1 MKEVAKS
8 NEGTEDPSDP
18 EISLTALERLAGEAS
33 EEDHQPIVGEQF
45 GKYVLIG
52 EIGVG
57 GMAEVFLAIQT
68 GLQGFLKVVTLK
80 RVLPHLASHDFI
92 SMFIDEAR
100 IAARLE
106 HPNIV
111 KTFEFGE
118 HEGQYYTVMEYLAGE
133 DLGSVM
139 NRAAISKQPVA
150 FNMAAMIVSQLCN
163 GLHFAHDLTDTAGRP
178 LGLVHRDI
186 NPSNIIVTYAGEV
199 KVIDFGVAKINSS
212 GGGKTLTG
220 TIKGKLAYMA
230 PEQILAR
237 GIDRRSD
244 IFSLGVVL
252 WELVTGC
259 RLFARESDAA
269 TLYAIMNDP
278 IPRAR
283 RHRPNV
289 PEELEAIISTALAR
303 TPADRYD
310 TAEDMQAALDQ
321 FLATQPK
328 FDARALG
335 GTLEGLFGSTR
346 AEAKRSIAA
355 TRALSKNVS
364 LVMKLRTEV
373 RDGLVK
379 QLTTRQHS
387 EPVARTGKAI
397 RGIAAVAI
405 VATLAGL
412 GYLLLR
418 SPRTQQAAPVTETA
432 PSSLA
437 SLKIDSTPPGAA
449 IFVRGEPTGLV
460 SPATLSGLSPGEVE
474 IRVELAGYTPSS
486 HRFNLKAGEAATH
499 LFELG
504 SSGPGAGPEGG
515 PEGGREGGGGTGRVV
530 LSGLPAGAVIL
541 IADNEYEAGDVI
553 SMPAGRHEVRI
564 VLDGKTLVQQTLE
577 TATGHQVWALQE
589 GRLVRK

>member
-1 MKEVAKS
+1 MKELAPS
-8 NEGTEDPSDP
+8 DEPSDDPSDP
-18 EISLTALERLAGEAS
+18 EISLTALERLAEDS
-33 EEDHQPIVGEQF
+33 TEDHRPIVGEQF
-45 GKYVLIG
+45 GKYVLVG

-92 SMFIDEAR
+92 AMFIDEAR

-118 HEGQYYTVMEYLAGE
+118 HESQYYTVMEYLAGE
-133 DLGSVM
+133 DLGSTM
-139 NRAAISKQPVA
+139 NRATISKQPVP
-150 FNMAAMIVSQLCN
+150 FNMAAMVVAQLCN

-186 NPSNIIVTYAGEV
+186 NPSNVIITYAGEV
-199 KVIDFGVAKINSS
+199 KIIDFGVAKFNSS
-212 GGGKTLTG
+212 GSKTLTG
-220 TIKGKLAYMA
+220 TIKGKLAYMS

-278 IPRAR
+278 IPKAR

-310 TAEDMQAALDQ
+310 TCEEMQGALDQ
-321 FLATQPK
+321 FLSTQPK
-328 FDARALG
+328 FDSRSLAA
-335 GTLEGLFGSTR
+335 TLEGLFGSTR
-346 AEAKRSIAA
+346 AEAKRAIAA

-379 QLTTRQHS
+379 QLTARQHS
-387 EPVARTGKAI
+387 EPIARTRRAVG
-397 RGIAAVAI
+397 GIAAVVI
-405 VATLAGL
+405 IATLAGL

-418 SPRTQQAAPVTETA
+418 NPQPTRVTETT
-432 PSSLA
+432 PPTSLA
-437 SLKIDSTPPGAA
+437 SLKLDSTPSGAA

-460 SPATLSGLSPGEVE
+460 TPAVLSGLSPGEIEV
-474 IRVELAGYTPSS
+474 RVELAGHAPTT
-486 HRFNLKAGEAATH
+486 HQFNLKAGESRPH
-499 LFELG
+499 VFDLG
-504 SSGPGAGPEGG
+504 SAKAVES
-515 PEGGREGGGGTGRVV
+515 GRVV

-541 IADNEYEAGDVI
+541 VEDAEYEAGDVI

-564 VLDGKTLVQQTLE
+564 VLEDKTLVQQTLE
-577 TATGHQVWALQE
+577 TATGHQIWELQE

>member
-1 MKEVAKS
+1 MKELATQ
-8 NEGTEDPSDP
+8 EPSDP
-18 EISLTALERLAGEAS
+18 EISLSALEKLADDSAI
-33 EEDHQPIVGEQF
+33 EEPKPLVGEQF
-45 GKYVLIG
+45 GKYVLVG

-57 GMAEVFLAIQT
+57 GMAEVFLAIQH

-92 SMFIDEAR
+92 AMFIDEAR

-118 HEGQYYTVMEYLAGE
+118 NEGQYYTVMEYLAGE
-133 DLGSVM
+133 DLGSIM
-139 NRAAISKQPVA
+139 NRAAISKQPVS
-150 FNMAAMIVSQLCN
+150 FNAAAMIVSQLCN
-163 GLHFAHDLTDTAGRP
+163 GLHFAHELTDTAGRP

-199 KVIDFGVAKINSS
+199 KVIDFGVAKFNSS
-212 GGGKTLTG
+212 GSKTMTG
-220 TIKGKLAYMA
+220 TIKGKLAYMS

-289 PEELEAIISTALAR
+289 PEELEQIISTALAR
-303 TPADRYD
+303 TPADRFE
-310 TAEDMQAALDQ
+310 TAEEMQAAIDQ
-321 FLATQPK
+321 FLSTQPK
-328 FDARALG
+328 FDSRSLAQ
-335 GTLEGLFGSTR
+335 TLEGLFGSTR

-355 TRALSKNVS
+355 TRALAKNVS

-373 RDGLVK
+373 REGLK
-379 QLTTRQHS
+379 QLTVRQHS
-387 EPVARTGKAI
+387 EPVESTR
-397 RGIAAVAI
+397 RAVGWI
-405 VATLAGL
+405 GVVVVVALLAGL

-418 SPRTQQAAPVTETA
+418 NPESTTKVAETPAVTQAALKLDSR
-432 PSSLA
+432 PS
-437 SLKIDSTPPGAA
+437 GAA

-460 SPATLSGLSPGEVE
+460 TPATLTSLQPGEVDV
-474 IRVELAGYTPSS
+474 RVVLPGFAPAAHT
-486 HRFNLKAGEAATH
+486 FNLKSGESATH
-499 LFELG
+499 IFELG
-504 SSGPGAGPEGG
+504 SESG
-515 PEGGREGGGGTGRVV
+515 RLV
-530 LSGLPAGAVIL
+530 LSGLPAGATIL
-541 IADNEYEAGDVI
+541 VGDEEHQAGDVI
-553 SMPAGRHEVRI
+553 SLRSGRHEIQILV
-564 VLDGKTLVQQTLE
+564 DGKTVVQQTLE
-577 TATGHQVWALQE
+577 TATGHQVWELQE

>member
-1 MKEVAKS
+1 MKELATTEPS
-8 NEGTEDPSDP
+8 APEDPSDP
-18 EISLTALERLAGEAS
+18 EISLSALEKLAEDP
-33 EEDHQPIVGEQF
+33 EEHTPIVGEQF
-45 GKYVLIG
+45 GKYVLVG

-80 RVLPHLASHDFI
+80 RVLPHLASHEFI
-92 SMFIDEAR
+92 AMFIDEAR

-118 HEGQYYTVMEYLAGE
+118 NEGQYYTVMEYLAGE
-133 DLGSVM
+133 DLGSMM
-139 NRAAISKQPVA
+139 NRAAISKQPIA
-150 FNMAAMIVSQLCN
+150 FNMAAMLLSQLCN
-163 GLHFAHDLTDTAGRP
+163 GLHFAHELTDTAGRP

-199 KVIDFGVAKINSS
+199 KIIDFGVAKFNSS
-212 GGGKTLTG
+212 GSKTMTG
-220 TIKGKLAYMA
+220 TIKGKLAYMS

-278 IPRAR
+278 IPKSR
-283 RHRPNV
+283 RHRPTV
-289 PEELEAIISTALAR
+289 PEDLEKIISTALAR
-303 TPADRYD
+303 TPADRYE
-310 TAEDMQAALDQ
+310 TCEEMQVALDQ

-328 FDARALG
+328 FDARSLAG
-335 GTLEGLFGSTR
+335 QLESLFGSTR
-346 AEAKRSIAA
+346 AEAKRAIAA

-373 RDGLVK
+373 RSDLAKSLIV
-379 QLTTRQHS
+379 RQHS
-387 EPVARTGKAI
+387 EPVTRARRAVG
-397 RGIAAVAI
+397 GIAAVAI
-405 VATLAGL
+405 VATLGVL
-412 GYLLLR
+412 GFLLLR
-418 SPRTQQAAPVTETA
+418 NPQPTKPTPEVKRTELATLKVDSR
-432 PSSLA
+432 PS
-437 SLKIDSTPPGAA
+437 GAA

-460 SPATLSGLSPGEVE
+460 TPATLSSIKPNEELEV
-474 IRVELAGYTPSS
+474 RVELPGYTGST
-486 HRFNLKAGEAATH
+486 HRFILKSGETTDH
-499 LFELG
+499 LFDLG
-504 SSGPGAGPEGG
+504 SESEAP
-515 PEGGREGGGGTGRVV
+515 RTGQTGQTGQMGQMGQLV
-530 LSGLPAGAVIL
+530 LAGLPAGAIVSIGG
-541 IADNEYEAGDVI
+541 NEYEAGEVI
-553 SMPAGRHEVRI
+553 SMKSGRHEIRI
-564 VLDGKTLVQQTLE
+564 TVNGKTVVQQTLE
-577 TATGHQVWALQE
+577 TGGGHQVWELRE

>member
-1 MKEVAKS
+1 MKELATS
-8 NEGTEDPSDP
+8 DPSDP
-18 EISLTALERLAGEAS
+18 EISLSAIEKLAEEPA
-33 EEDHQPIVGEQF
+33 EDHRPIIGEEF
-45 GKYVLIG
+45 GKYVLVG

-80 RVLPHLASHDFI
+80 RVLPHLATHDFI
-92 SMFIDEAR
+92 AMFIDEAR

-133 DLGSVM
+133 DLGSMM
-139 NRAAISKQPVA
+139 NRAAISKQPLQ
-150 FNMAAMIVSQLCN
+150 FNTAAMIVSQLCN
-163 GLHFAHDLTDTAGRP
+163 GLHFAHELTDTAGRP

-186 NPSNIIVTYAGEV
+186 NPSNIIITYAGEV
-199 KVIDFGVAKINSS
+199 KVIDFGVAKINQS
-212 GGGKTLTG
+212 GSKTMTG
-220 TIKGKLAYMA
+220 TIKGKLAYMS

-244 IFSLGVVL
+244 VFSLGVVL

-303 TPADRYD
+303 TPADRYQ
-310 TAEDMQAALDQ
+310 TSEEMQVALDQ
-321 FLATQPK
+321 FLGTQPK
-328 FDARALG
+328 FDSKSLAAA
-335 GTLEGLFGSTR
+335 LEGLFGSTR

-364 LVMKLRTEV
+364 LVMKLRTDV
-373 RDGLVK
+373 RADLVK
-379 QLTTRQHS
+379 QLTARQHS
-387 EPVARTGKAI
+387 EPVAHTRKAV
-397 RGIAAVAI
+397 GAVAALVI
-405 VATLAGL
+405 AATLAGL

-418 SPRTQQAAPVTETA
+418 NPQPSRVAETTTPA
-432 PSSLA
+432 STHA
-437 SLKIDSTPPGAA
+437 SLKIDSSPRGAA

-460 SPATLSGLSPGEVE
+460 TPATLTSVSPGEVE
-474 IRVELAGYTPSS
+474 VRIELAGHTPAS
-486 HRFNLKAGEAATH
+486 HRFNLKPGETASHQFA
-499 LFELG
+499 LG
-504 SSGPGAGPEGG
+504 SEM
-515 PEGGREGGGGTGRVV
+515 GRVV
-530 LSGLPAGAVIL
+530 LSGLPAGANIL
-541 IADNEYEAGDVI
+541 IKDNEYQAGDVI
-553 SMPAGRHEVRI
+553 PLPAGRHEVTI
-564 VLDGKTLVQQTLE
+564 LLDGKTLVQQSLE
-577 TATGHQVWALQE
+577 TATGHQIWELQE

>member
-1 MKEVAKS
+1 MGVAKNTMKELATS
-8 NEGTEDPSDP
+8 DPSDP
-18 EISLTALERLAGEAS
+18 EISLSSLEKLAEEQPA
-33 EEDHQPIVGEQF
+33 EDHRPIIGEQF
-45 GKYVLIG
+45 GKYVLVG

-92 SMFIDEAR
+92 AMFIDEAR

-133 DLGSVM
+133 DLGSMM
-139 NRAAISKQPVA
+139 NRAAISKQPMT
-150 FNMAAMIVSQLCN
+150 FSMAAMIVAQLCN
-163 GLHFAHDLTDTAGRP
+163 GLHFAHELTDTAGRP

-199 KVIDFGVAKINSS
+199 KVIDFGVAKFNSS
-212 GGGKTLTG
+212 GSKTMTG
-220 TIKGKLAYMA
+220 TIKGKLAYMS

-278 IPRAR
+278 IPKAR

-310 TAEDMQAALDQ
+310 SAEEMQVALDQ

-328 FDARALG
+328 FDSKALAA
-335 GTLEGLFGSTR
+335 TLEGLFGSTR

-364 LVMKLRTEV
+364 LVMKLRTDV
-373 RDGLVK
+373 REGLVK
-379 QLTTRQHS
+379 QLTERRYS
-387 EPVARTGKAI
+387 EPVARTRRAVG
-397 RGIAAVAI
+397 GIAALVI

-418 SPRTQQAAPVTETA
+418 NP
-432 PSSLA
+432 PSSSSKGAETGEPTGLA
-437 SLKIDSTPPGAA
+437 SLKLDSKPSGAA
-449 IFVRGEPTGLV
+449 IFVSGEPTGRV
-460 SPATLSGLSPGEVE
+460 TPATLTGLSPGELQV
-474 IRVELAGYTPSS
+474 RVELPGHTATS
-486 HRFNLKAGEAATH
+486 HLFNLKAGEAVTH
-499 LFELG
+499 VFELG
-504 SSGPGAGPEGG
+504 SEEG
-515 PEGGREGGGGTGRVV
+515 RIV
-530 LSGLPAGAVIL
+530 LSGLPAGSAIL
-541 IADNEYEAGDVI
+541 VEGSEHEAGEVI
-553 SMPAGRHEVRI
+553 SLKAGRHEVRI

-577 TATGHQVWALQE
+577 TGTGHQIWELRE

>member
-1 MKEVAKS
+1 MKDLATS
-8 NEGTEDPSDP
+8 DEDPSDP
-18 EISLTALERLAGEAS
+18 EISLTQLEKLAEDSG
-33 EEDHQPIVGEQF
+33 EDHRPIVGEQF

-92 SMFIDEAR
+92 TMFIDEAR

-118 HEGQYYTVMEYLAGE
+118 TEGQYYTVMEYLAGE
-133 DLGSVM
+133 DLGSAM
-139 NRAAISKQPVA
+139 NRAAISKQPVP

-186 NPSNIIVTYAGEV
+186 NPSNIIITYGGEV
-199 KVIDFGVAKINSS
+199 KIIDFGVAKINSTGS
-212 GGGKTLTG
+212 KTLTG
-220 TIKGKLAYMA
+220 TIKGKIAYMS

-252 WELVTGC
+252 WELVTGT

-278 IPRAR
+278 IPKSR

-289 PEELEAIISTALAR
+289 PEELENIISTALAR

-310 TAEDMQAALDQ
+310 TAEEMQAALDQ
-321 FLATQPK
+321 FLTTQPK
-328 FDARALG
+328 FDNRALAS
-335 GTLEGLFGSTR
+335 TLESLFGSTR
-346 AEAKRSIAA
+346 ADAKRAIAA
-355 TRALSKNVS
+355 SRALSKNVS

-373 RDGLVK
+373 RDGFAK
-379 QLTTRQHS
+379 QLTVRQHS
-387 EPVARTGKAI
+387 EPVARGRNAI
-397 RGIAAVAI
+397 GVIAALVV
-405 VATLAGL
+405 VATLGVL
-412 GYLLLR
+412 GYLLLGN
-418 SPRTQQAAPVTETA
+418 PEPAKIATEAPTNA
-432 PSSLA
+432 LA
-437 SLKIDSTPPGAA
+437 SLKLDSRPTGAA

-460 SPATLSGLSPGEVE
+460 TPATLSGLSPGEVE
-474 IRVELAGYTPSS
+474 VRVELAAYTPST
-486 HRFNLKAGEAATH
+486 HQFNLKSGEAATY

-504 SSGPGAGPEGG
+504 SES
-515 PEGGREGGGGTGRVV
+515 GRVV
-530 LSGLPAGAVIL
+530 LSGLPAGSVIV
-541 IADNEYEAGDVI
+541 IEGAEHEAGEVI
-553 SMPAGRHEVRI
+553 SLPAGRHDVRV
-564 VLDGKTLVQQTLE
+564 VLDGKTIVRQELE
-577 TATGHQVWALQE
+577 TATGHQVWQLQE

>member
-1 MKEVAKS
+1 MKELATTEPS
-8 NEGTEDPSDP
+8 APEDPSDP
-18 EISLTALERLAGEAS
+18 EISLSALEKAAEDVP
-33 EEDHQPIVGEQF
+33 EDHQPIIGEQF
-45 GKYVLIG
+45 GKYVLVG

-92 SMFIDEAR
+92 AMFIDEAR

-118 HEGQYYTVMEYLAGE
+118 TEGQYYTVMEYLAGE
-133 DLGSVM
+133 DLGSMM
-139 NRAAISKQPVA
+139 NRAAISKQPMA
-150 FNMAAMIVSQLCN
+150 FNMAAMVVAQLCN
-163 GLHFAHDLTDTAGRP
+163 GLHFAHELTDTAGRP

-199 KVIDFGVAKINSS
+199 KVIDFGVAKFNSS
-212 GGGKTLTG
+212 GSKTMTG
-220 TIKGKLAYMA
+220 TIKGKLAYMS

-278 IPRAR
+278 IPKSR

-289 PEELEAIISTALAR
+289 PEDLEKIISTALAR
-303 TPADRYD
+303 TPADRYE
-310 TAEDMQAALDQ
+310 TCEEMQIALDQ
-321 FLATQPK
+321 FLTTQPK
-328 FDARALG
+328 FDSRSLAG
-335 GTLEGLFGSTR
+335 SLESLFGSTR
-346 AEAKRSIAA
+346 AEAKRAIAA

-373 RDGLVK
+373 RSDLAK
-379 QLTTRQHS
+379 SLTVRQHI
-387 EPVARTGKAI
+387 EPVTRARRAVG
-397 RGIAAVAI
+397 GIAVVVL

-412 GYLLLR
+412 GYLLLGN
-418 SPRTQQAAPVTETA
+418 PQPTKPTPVAKGTA
-432 PSSLA
+432 LA
-437 SLKIDSTPPGAA
+437 TLKIDSRPSDAA
-449 IFVRGEPTGLV
+449 ISVRGEPTGLKT
-460 SPATLSGLSPGEVE
+460 PATLTGIKPDEEFEVG
-474 IRVELAGYTPSS
+474 VELPGYKAMKQ
-486 HRFNLKAGEAATH
+486 RFTLKSGESTDYV
-499 LFELG
+499 FDLG
-504 SSGPGAGPEGG
+504 SDSETPRAGGQMG
-515 PEGGREGGGGTGRVV
+515 QIV
-530 LSGLPAGAVIL
+530 LAGLPSGATIN
-541 IADNEYEAGDVI
+541 IGGNDYEAGEVI
-553 SMPAGRHEVRI
+553 SMKSGRHQIRI
-564 VLDGKTLVQQTLE
+564 SVNGKMIVQQMLE
-577 TATGHQVWALQE
+577 TGGGHQVWELRE
-589 GRLVRK
+589 GQLVRK

>member
-1 MKEVAKS
+1 MKELATS
-8 NEGTEDPSDP
+8 DDASDP
-18 EISLTALERLAGEAS
+18 EISLTALERLAE
-33 EEDHQPIVGEQF
+33 EPTEDHRPIVGEQF

-92 SMFIDEAR
+92 TMFIDEAR

-133 DLGSVM
+133 DLGSMM
-139 NRAAISKQPVA
+139 NRAAISKQPVP
-150 FNMAAMIVSQLCN
+150 FNTAAMIVAQLCN

-199 KVIDFGVAKINSS
+199 KVIDFGVAKINSN
-212 GGGKTLTG
+212 GQKTLTG
-220 TIKGKLAYMA
+220 TIKGKLAYMS

-278 IPRAR
+278 IPKAR

-289 PEELEAIISTALAR
+289 PEELENIIATALAR

-310 TAEDMQAALDQ
+310 TCEEMQAALDQ
-321 FLATQPK
+321 FLSTQPK
-328 FDARALG
+328 FDSRSLA

-346 AEAKRSIAA
+346 AEAKRAIAA

-373 RDGLVK
+373 RDGLAK
-379 QLTTRQHS
+379 QLTVRQHS
-387 EPVARTGKAI
+387 EPIARTGRAV
-397 RGIAAVAI
+397 GVIAAV
-405 VATLAGL
+405 VVLATLGVL

-418 SPRTQQAAPVTETA
+418 DPQPGKSAAQTA
-432 PSSLA
+432 PQSALA
-437 SLKIDSTPPGAA
+437 SLRLESRPAGAA

-460 SPATLSGLSPGEVE
+460 TPATLTGLSPGEVD
-474 IRVELAGYTPSS
+474 IRVELPGHTPTS
-486 HRFNLKAGEAATH
+486 RQFNLKAGEAATF

-504 SSGPGAGPEGG
+504 AEA
-515 PEGGREGGGGTGRVV
+515 GGGQIGRVA
-530 LSGLPAGAVIL
+530 LAGLPAGSVIL
-541 IADNEYEAGDVI
+541 VEGTEHDAGEVLTLP
-553 SMPAGRHEVRI
+553 SGRHEIKI
-564 VLDGKTLVQQTLE
+564 VLNGKTIVQQALE
-577 TATGHQVWALQE
+577 TGAGHQIWELQE

>member
-1 MKEVAKS
+1 MKELATS
-8 NEGTEDPSDP
+8 DDASDP
-18 EISLTALERLAGEAS
+18 EISLTALEKLAE
-33 EEDHQPIVGEQF
+33 EPTEDHRPIVGEQF

-92 SMFIDEAR
+92 TMFIDEAR

-118 HEGQYYTVMEYLAGE
+118 NEGQYYTVMEYLAGE
-133 DLGSVM
+133 DLGSMM
-139 NRAAISKQPVA
+139 NRAAISKQPMA
-150 FNMAAMIVSQLCN
+150 FNTAAMIVAQLCN

-186 NPSNIIVTYAGEV
+186 NPSNIIITYGGEV
-199 KVIDFGVAKINSS
+199 KVIDFGVAKINSTGS
-212 GGGKTLTG
+212 KTQTG
-220 TIKGKLAYMA
+220 TIKGKLAYMS

-278 IPRAR
+278 IPKAR

-289 PEELEAIISTALAR
+289 PEDLENIISTALAR
-303 TPADRYD
+303 TPADRYE
-310 TAEDMQAALDQ
+310 TCEEMQAALDQ

-328 FDARALG
+328 FDARALA

-373 RDGLVK
+373 RDGLAK
-379 QLTTRQHS
+379 QLTVRQHS
-387 EPVARTGKAI
+387 EPVARTRKAV
-397 RGIAAVAI
+397 GILGAVA
-405 VATLAGL
+405 VLATLGGL

-418 SPRTQQAAPVTETA
+418 NPEPAKPNQETQQNA
-432 PSSLA
+432 LA
-437 SLKIDSTPPGAA
+437 SIKIDSRPSGAA

-460 SPATLSGLSPGEVE
+460 TPATLTGLSPGEVDV
-474 IRVELAGYTPSS
+474 RVELPGHTPAS
-486 HRFNLKAGEAATH
+486 RPFNLKAGEAATH

-504 SSGPGAGPEGG
+504 SEAS
-515 PEGGREGGGGTGRVV
+515 GGGQVGRVV
-530 LSGLPAGAVIL
+530 LAGLPSGAVI
-541 IADNEYEAGDVI
+541 IVEGNEHEAGEVI
-553 SMPAGRHEVRI
+553 SLPAGRHDVRI
-564 VLDGKTLVQQTLE
+564 MLEGKMLVQQALE
-577 TATGHQVWALQE
+577 TGSGHQIWQLQE

>member
-1 MKEVAKS
+1 MKELATS
-8 NEGTEDPSDP
+8 DPSDP
-18 EISLTALERLAGEAS
+18 EISLSAIEKLAE
-33 EEDHQPIVGEQF
+33 EPMEDHRPIIGEEF
-45 GKYVLIG
+45 GKYVLVG

-80 RVLPHLASHDFI
+80 RVLPHLATHDFI
-92 SMFIDEAR
+92 AMFIDEAR

-133 DLGSVM
+133 DLGSMM
-139 NRAAISKQPVA
+139 NRAAISKQPVQ
-150 FNMAAMIVSQLCN
+150 FNTAAMIVAQLCN
-163 GLHFAHDLTDTAGRP
+163 GLHFAHELTDTAGRP

-199 KVIDFGVAKINSS
+199 KVIDFGVAKINQS
-212 GGGKTLTG
+212 GSKTMTG
-220 TIKGKLAYMA
+220 TIKGKLAYMS

-303 TPADRYD
+303 TPADRYQ
-310 TAEDMQAALDQ
+310 TAEEMQVALDQ
-321 FLATQPK
+321 FLGSQPK
-328 FDARALG
+328 FDSKSLAAA
-335 GTLEGLFGSTR
+335 LEGLFGSTR

-364 LVMKLRTEV
+364 LVMKLRTDV
-373 RDGLVK
+373 RADLVK
-379 QLTTRQHS
+379 QLTARQHS
-387 EPVARTGKAI
+387 EPVARTRKAV
-397 RGIAAVAI
+397 GAVAALVI
-405 VATLAGL
+405 AATLAGL

-418 SPRTQQAAPVTETA
+418 NPQPSRVAETTTPA
-432 PSSLA
+432 STHA
-437 SLKIDSTPPGAA
+437 SLKIDSSPSGAA

-460 SPATLSGLSPGEVE
+460 TPAILTSVSPGEVE
-474 IRVELAGYTPSS
+474 VRVELGGHTPAS
-486 HRFNLKAGEAATH
+486 HRFNLKPGETAAH
-499 LFELG
+499 QFALG
-504 SSGPGAGPEGG
+504 SEM
-515 PEGGREGGGGTGRVV
+515 GRVV

-541 IADNEYEAGDVI
+541 IRDNEYQAGDVI
-553 SMPAGRHEVRI
+553 PLPAGRHEVQI
-564 VLDGKTLVQQTLE
+564 LLDGKTLVQQSLE
-577 TATGHQVWALQE
+577 TAMGHQVWELQE

>member
-1 MKEVAKS
+1 MKELATS
-8 NEGTEDPSDP
+8 DPSDP
-18 EISLTALERLAGEAS
+18 EISLSAIEKLAEEPA
-33 EEDHQPIVGEQF
+33 EDHRPIIGEEF
-45 GKYVLIG
+45 GKYVLVG

-80 RVLPHLASHDFI
+80 RVLPHLATHDFI
-92 SMFIDEAR
+92 AMFIDEAR

-133 DLGSVM
+133 DLGSMM
-139 NRAAISKQPVA
+139 NRAAISKQPVQ
-150 FNMAAMIVSQLCN
+150 FNTAAMIVSQLCN
-163 GLHFAHDLTDTAGRP
+163 GLHFAHELTDTAGRP

-199 KVIDFGVAKINSS
+199 KVIDFGVAKINQS
-212 GGGKTLTG
+212 GSKTMTG
-220 TIKGKLAYMA
+220 TIKGKLAYMS

-303 TPADRYD
+303 TPADRYQ
-310 TAEDMQAALDQ
+310 TAEEMQVALDQ
-321 FLATQPK
+321 FLSTQPK
-328 FDARALG
+328 FDSKSLAT
-335 GTLEGLFGSTR
+335 TLEGLFGSTR

-364 LVMKLRTEV
+364 LVMKLRTDV
-373 RDGLVK
+373 RADLVK
-379 QLTTRQHS
+379 QLTARQHS
-387 EPVARTGKAI
+387 EPVARTRKAV
-397 RGIAAVAI
+397 GAVAALVI

-418 SPRTQQAAPVTETA
+418 NPEPSRAAETTKPA
-432 PSSLA
+432 STHA
-437 SLKIDSTPPGAA
+437 SLKIDSSPPGAA

-460 SPATLSGLSPGEVE
+460 TPATLTSVSPGEVE
-474 IRVELAGYTPSS
+474 VRVELAGHTPAS
-486 HRFNLKAGEAATH
+486 HRFNLKPGETADHQFA
-499 LFELG
+499 LG
-504 SSGPGAGPEGG
+504 SEI
-515 PEGGREGGGGTGRVV
+515 GRVV
-530 LSGLPAGAVIL
+530 LSGLPAGAIIL
-541 IADNEYEAGDVI
+541 IKDNEYQAGDVI
-553 SMPAGRHEVRI
+553 PLPAGRHEVQI
-564 VLDGKTLVQQTLE
+564 LLKGKTLVQQSLE
-577 TATGHQVWALQE
+577 TAMGHQVWELQE

>member
-1 MKEVAKS
+1 MKELATS
-8 NEGTEDPSDP
+8 DPSDP
-18 EISLTALERLAGEAS
+18 EISLSSIEKMAEDPA
-33 EEDHQPIVGEQF
+33 EDHRPIVGEQF
-45 GKYVLIG
+45 GKYVLVG

-92 SMFIDEAR
+92 AMFIDEAR

-118 HEGQYYTVMEYLAGE
+118 NEGQYYTVMEYLAGE
-133 DLGSVM
+133 DLGSTM
-139 NRAAISKQPVA
+139 NRAAISKQPMS
-150 FNMAAMIVSQLCN
+150 FQMAAMIVAQLCN
-163 GLHFAHDLTDTAGRP
+163 GLHFAHELTDTAGRP

-186 NPSNIIVTYAGEV
+186 NPSNIIITYAGEV
-199 KVIDFGVAKINSS
+199 KVIDFGVAKFNSS
-212 GGGKTLTG
+212 GSKTLTG
-220 TIKGKLAYMA
+220 TIKGKLAYMS

-252 WELVTGC
+252 WELVTGS

-278 IPRAR
+278 IPKAR

-303 TPADRYD
+303 TPADRYE
-310 TAEDMQAALDQ
+310 TCEEMQAAIDQ

-328 FDARALG
+328 FDARTLAS
-335 GTLEGLFGSTR
+335 TLESLFGSTR

-364 LVMKLRTEV
+364 LVMKLRTDV
-373 RDGLVK
+373 REGLAK
-379 QLTTRQHS
+379 HLTIRQQS
-387 EPVARTGKAI
+387 EPLPRTRRAVG
-397 RGIAAVAI
+397 GIAAVVI
-405 VATLAGL
+405 VGTLAGL

-418 SPRTQQAAPVTETA
+418 NPQPTKATVEAPTST
-432 PSSLA
+432 LA
-437 SLKIDSTPPGAA
+437 SLKVDSRPSGAA
-449 IFVRGEPTGLV
+449 VFVGGEPTGLV
-460 SPATLSGLSPGEVE
+460 TPATLSGLSPGEVE
-474 IRVELAGYTPSS
+474 VRVELPSHTPTS
-486 HRFNLKAGEAATH
+486 HKFNLKAGEAATH

-504 SSGPGAGPEGG
+504 SES
-515 PEGGREGGGGTGRVV
+515 GRVV

-541 IADNEYEAGDVI
+541 VEGTEHEAGEVI
-553 SMPAGRHEVRI
+553 SMQTGRHDVRI

-577 TATGHQVWALQE
+577 TGTGHQVWELQE

>member
-1 MKEVAKS
+1 MKELATS
-8 NEGTEDPSDP
+8 DPSDP
-18 EISLTALERLAGEAS
+18 EISLSAIEKLADESA
-33 EEDHQPIVGEQF
+33 EDQRPIVGEQF
-45 GKYVLIG
+45 GKYVLVG

-57 GMAEVFLAIQT
+57 GMAEVFLALQT

-92 SMFIDEAR
+92 AMFIDEAR

-133 DLGSVM
+133 DLGSMM
-139 NRAAISKQPVA
+139 NRAAISKQPIA
-150 FNMAAMIVSQLCN
+150 FNMAAMVVAQLCN
-163 GLHFAHDLTDTAGRP
+163 GLHFAHELTDTAGRP

-199 KVIDFGVAKINSS
+199 KVIDFGVAKINAN
-212 GGGKTLTG
+212 GAKTMTG
-220 TIKGKLAYMA
+220 TIKGKLAYMS

-289 PEELEAIISTALAR
+289 PDELERIIATALAR
-303 TPADRYD
+303 TPADRYE
-310 TAEDMQAALDQ
+310 TCEEMQAALDQ

-328 FDARALG
+328 FDTRSLAT
-335 GTLEGLFGSTR
+335 TLEGLFGSTR

-364 LVMKLRTEV
+364 LVMKLRTDV
-373 RDGLVK
+373 REGLAK
-379 QLTTRQHS
+379 QLTVRQHS
-387 EPVARTGKAI
+387 EPVARTRRAVGGVAALV
-397 RGIAAVAI
+397 IA
-405 VATLAGL
+405 ATLAGL

-418 SPRTQQAAPVTETA
+418 NPQPERVAET
-432 PSSLA
+432 PQSTLA
-437 SLKIDSTPPGAA
+437 SIKVDSRPSGAA

-460 SPATLSGLSPGEVE
+460 TPATLTGLAVGDIDV
-474 IRVELAGYTPSS
+474 RVELAGHSPSS
-486 HRFNLKAGEAATH
+486 HKFTLKAGEAATH
-499 LFELG
+499 TFELG
-504 SSGPGAGPEGG
+504 SEAG
-515 PEGGREGGGGTGRVV
+515 RIV
-530 LSGLPAGAVIL
+530 LSGLPAGAVVL
-541 IADNEYEAGDVI
+541 VEGGEHEAGEVI
-553 SMPAGRHEVRI
+553 SLRAGRHDVRI
-564 VLDGKTLVQQTLE
+564 VLAGKTLVQQSLE
-577 TATGHQVWALQE
+577 TGAGHQVWELRD

>member
-1 MKEVAKS
+1 MKDLATS
-8 NEGTEDPSDP
+8 DEDPSDP
-18 EISLTALERLAGEAS
+18 EISLTALEKLAEDSG
-33 EEDHQPIVGEQF
+33 EDHRPIVGEQF
-45 GKYVLIG
+45 GKYVLVG

-92 SMFIDEAR
+92 TMFIDEAR

-118 HEGQYYTVMEYLAGE
+118 TEGQYYTVMEYLAGE
-133 DLGSVM
+133 DLGSAM
-139 NRAAISKQPVA
+139 NRAAISKQPVP
-150 FNMAAMIVSQLCN
+150 FNMAAMIVAQLCN
-163 GLHFAHDLTDTAGRP
+163 GLHFAHELTDTAGRP

-186 NPSNIIVTYAGEV
+186 NPSNIIITYGGEV
-199 KVIDFGVAKINSS
+199 KIIDFGVAKINSTGS
-212 GGGKTLTG
+212 KTLTG
-220 TIKGKLAYMA
+220 TIKGKIAYMS

-252 WELVTGC
+252 WELVTGT

-278 IPRAR
+278 IPKSR
-283 RHRPNV
+283 RHRPGV
-289 PEELEAIISTALAR
+289 PEELENIISTALAR

-310 TAEDMQAALDQ
+310 TAEELQSALDQ

-328 FDARALG
+328 FDNRSLAS
-335 GTLEGLFGSTR
+335 TLESLFGSTR
-346 AEAKRSIAA
+346 ADAKRAIAA
-355 TRALSKNVS
+355 SRALSKNVS

-373 RDGLVK
+373 RDGFAK
-379 QLTTRQHS
+379 QLTVRQHS
-387 EPVARTGKAI
+387 EPVARGRKAI
-397 RGIAAVAI
+397 GVVAALVV
-405 VATLAGL
+405 VATLGVL
-412 GYLLLR
+412 GYLLLGN
-418 SPRTQQAAPVTETA
+418 PEPTKIATEAPKNA
-432 PSSLA
+432 LA
-437 SLKIDSTPPGAA
+437 SLKLDSRPSGAA

-460 SPATLSGLSPGEVE
+460 TPATLSGLSPGEVE
-474 IRVELAGYTPSS
+474 VRVELASHTPST
-486 HRFNLKAGEAATH
+486 HQFNLKSGEAATY

-504 SSGPGAGPEGG
+504 SES
-515 PEGGREGGGGTGRVV
+515 GRVV
-530 LSGLPAGAVIL
+530 LSGLPAGSVVVIEG
-541 IADNEYEAGDVI
+541 AEHEAGEVI
-553 SMPAGRHEVRI
+553 SLSAGRHDVRV
-564 VLDGKTLVQQTLE
+564 VLDGKTIVRQELE
-577 TATGHQVWALQE
+577 TATGHQVWLLQE